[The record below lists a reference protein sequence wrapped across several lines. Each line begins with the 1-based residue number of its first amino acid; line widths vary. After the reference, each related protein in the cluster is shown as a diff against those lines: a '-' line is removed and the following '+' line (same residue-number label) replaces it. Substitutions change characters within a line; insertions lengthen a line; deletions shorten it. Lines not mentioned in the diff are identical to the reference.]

1 MHELSQC
8 GRGGLSWSSDS
19 WILLGGP
26 STSLWLPLG
35 QIEPD
40 PLGPTAG
47 LGPPRRCAPVGLYCQ
62 GLLPSQ
68 RPS

>member
-40 PLGPTAG
+40 PLGLT
-47 LGPPRRCAPVGLYCQ
+47 GPGPSQAVRPVGLYCQ